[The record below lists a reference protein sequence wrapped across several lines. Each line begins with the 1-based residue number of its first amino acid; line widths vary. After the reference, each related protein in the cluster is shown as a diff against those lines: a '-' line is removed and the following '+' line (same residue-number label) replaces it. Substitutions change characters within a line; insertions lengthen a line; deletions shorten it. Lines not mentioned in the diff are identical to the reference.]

1 MIRCQFSLLVL
12 VLALKAEVVAKL
24 PSVGR
29 MALVPQCFVLLL
41 VSAGPMHFGTKSHVG
56 HIPASA
62 PRFSKKLYY
71 YALILK

>member
-1 MIRCQFSLLVL
+1 MVKFQFSLVVLLLVL
-12 VLALKAEVVAKL
+12 RAAVVVKL
-24 PSVGR
+24 LSVGQT
-29 MALVPQCFVLLL
+29 ALVPQCFVLLL

-62 PRFSKKLYY
+62 PRFSEKLYY